1 MSSTAAAV
9 RAGGEGAFHATS
21 VDWEADRQSRMEK
34 SERRAWTVAI
44 AAVVIALIAV
54 LGISMLAPFRQ
65 IVPYVFAMD
74 RATGNVEIVNAVN
87 DRSVVGYQELLDKH
101 WATHYVTAH
110 ESYLYRLLQ
119 VDYDD
124 VLGLSNDDVGRE
136 YGKLFE
142 GPNARDKKL
151 GQKSE
156 IDVKI
161 VSVTLSRDSVGAKA
175 VVRFSKSVRHTENDA
190 TDPPQYFIASMAYEY
205 KPSMFG
211 REKDL
216 IRNPMG
222 YRVTAYR
229 VDGELSPV
237 ITPSAQASAQATAL
251 SLDPSP
257 TNAATGDQAQAGALA
272 QGQPK

>member
-1 MSSTAAAV
+1 MAV
-9 RAGGEGAFHATS
+9 RAGKEATFHAAS

-34 SERRAWTVAI
+34 SERRAWLVAI
-44 AAVVIALIAV
+44 VAVVVALIAV
-54 LGISMLAPFRQ
+54 IGISMLAPFRQ
-65 IVPYVFAMD
+65 VVPYVFAMD
-74 RATGNVEIVNAVN
+74 KTTGNVEVVNAVD
-87 DRSVVGYQELLDKH
+87 DRAVVGYQELLDKH
-101 WATHYVTAH
+101 WATQYVTAH

-124 VLGLSNDDVGRE
+124 VLGLSSDDVGRE

-151 GQKSE
+151 GQKTE

-211 REKDL
+211 KEKDL

-237 ITPSAQASAQATAL
+237 ITPPAQLPTQAST
-251 SLDPSP
+251 PSTEASP
-257 TNAATGDQAQAGALA
+257 ASAPTGDRAQAGAPA
-272 QGQPK
+272 QEQPR